1 MVAMFLLP
9 ALLLY
14 TTFFVFPALRAIYVS
29 LFDWTGFGSAMR
41 FVGLDNYHEIAR
53 DPVFREALGRTL
65 FISIAGG
72 LFMFGT
78 VLFFAGALLR
88 PLRGKRFLRAVLF
101 FPVVLPGI
109 AIGVMWQFFYNYD
122 WGPLSGALRATGI
135 DALDRPLLAPNTI
148 IAALTVAI
156 VWTYAGYYLVL
167 MLAAIDRIPRDLLE
181 AARIDG
187 AGEWRIYRSV
197 VMPLVND
204 VLLVALVLWV
214 IGSLRIF
221 DVIAAITL
229 PAPPIGTYTLSI
241 YIWAVSV
248 GGSTPIFRLGYGTAL
263 GVVLLGM
270 VLLGVLA
277 ARLIGRR
284 ESVQY

>member
-1 MVAMFLLP
+1 L
-9 ALLLY
+9 
-14 TTFFVFPALRAIYVS
+14 
-29 LFDWTGFGSAMR
+29 FGS
-41 FVGLDNYHEIAR
+41 
-53 DPVFREALGRTL
+53 
-65 FISIAGG
+65 
-72 LFMFGT
+72 

-88 PLRGKRFLRAVLF
+88 PLRGKRLLRAVLF

-135 DALDRPLLAPNTI
+135 EALDRPLLAPDTI

-156 VWTYAGYYLVL
+156 IWTYAGYYLVL
-167 MLAAIDRIPRDLLE
+167 LLAAIDRIPRDLLE

-187 AGEWRIYRSV
+187 AGEWLIYRRIV
-197 VMPLVND
+197 LPLVND
-204 VLLVALVLWV
+204 VLLVAMVLWI

-229 PAPPIGTYTLSI
+229 PAPPIGTYTISI

-270 VLLGVLA
+270 VLLGVGV
-277 ARLIGRR
+277 ARLLGRR
-284 ESVQY
+284 ETVQY